1 MSASS
6 PSATSPARSPP
17 TSALLLVARVLISLI
32 HGAYFGTAMVLAS
45 TLVDEKRRGFAVA
58 LILSGL
64 TVANIL
70 GVPIGTA
77 IGTRLRL
84 AHDLLGGGACSAPS
98 R

>member
-1 MSASS
+1 
-6 PSATSPARSPP
+6 
-17 TSALLLVARVLISLI
+17 
-32 HGAYFGTAMVLAS
+32 MVLAS

-84 AHDLLGGGACSAPS
+84 AHDLLGRGRCSASS